1 MLYTTSYGVHIQAR
15 SMRQYQ
21 ERMKRLVKRE
31 RKTARKLK
39 ELGIE
44 YDFPQYVSYC
54 KLNTGYV

>member
-1 MLYTTSYGVHIQAR
+1 
-15 SMRQYQ
+15 MRQYQ